1 MSKKENEQA
10 VTFFTG
16 IVITPSVTESIILDE
31 LIRKFQSA
39 KRYLRERI
47 LDGLDRKSAVA
58 KAQPLFL

>member
-31 LIRKFQSA
+31 LLRKFQSA
-39 KRYLRERI
+39 KLYLRERI
-47 LDGLDRKSAVA
+47 LDGLD
-58 KAQPLFL
+58 